1 MLFLIQ
7 NGLAGRAGG
16 GGDVSVMYQQ
26 VPYSQNYRQSQ
37 FRHAPMLE
45 HQQQAQLQAQQQHQ
59 YNAQQASVMHQSC
72 NQSANYNY
80 QTQYQHA
87 SGQGTDLRQQT
98 HQPTAIN
105 PQDPMAQLKQAILII
120 TKEPSTFDDTMPDL
134 VSSLASRLQTEE
146 KLVKMVEELFRQV
159 CDMCKNC
166 RLMPTGQ
173 FASLHFNLRL

>member
-1 MLFLIQ
+1 ML
-7 NGLAGRAGG
+7 
-16 GGDVSVMYQQ
+16 YQQ
-26 VPYSQNYRQSQ
+26 VQYSQNYRQPQ
-37 FRHAPMLE
+37 FRLPAMLE

-72 NQSANYNY
+72 NQSANFNY
-80 QTQYQHA
+80 QAQQYQTTSA
-87 SGQGTDLRQQT
+87 QGSDLRQQQT
-98 HQPTAIN
+98 HQPPALN

-159 CDMCKNC
+159 LIDY
-166 RLMPTGQ
+166 
-173 FASLHFNLRL
+173 